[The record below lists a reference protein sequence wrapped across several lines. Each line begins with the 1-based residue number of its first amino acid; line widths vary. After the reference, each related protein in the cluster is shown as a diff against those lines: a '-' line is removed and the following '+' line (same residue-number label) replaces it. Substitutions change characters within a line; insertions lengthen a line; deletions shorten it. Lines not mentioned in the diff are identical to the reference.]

1 MIHTCPYDHQHLPL
15 PHEIQN
21 YLEERIS
28 ALLTGK
34 RTAPR
39 TTEELADVFVA
50 PLIELLHPWVPNFR
64 KTLEGRSILAQ
75 RISHQILEFLAQM
88 IEDGNLT
95 EFLSTSFAE
104 VTRTDPR
111 QDPSYPNLDLKTRVA
126 LRSTHR
132 DRMVKVAFDS
142 IRGIIR
148 LAQRGLPR
156 FLDKL
161 LAAAEKYRQTEDRVR
176 SATGTSSG
184 LWDLEPGIWETRE
197 GNILQDTAEFLSHEP
212 TIVAMLDT
220 LGRRGLQDPRYTPK
234 GEPPKETA
242 LGRQEIVGLELGR
255 DLEVL
260 LPSQLA
266 TLATTKGQGRF
277 FAEYADGRLS
287 QYAFR
292 TRQNPSN
299 SVSPTP
305 EGRKESD
312 LGPFVLCIDTS
323 GSMDGLP
330 EQAAKALSLA
340 AVFRSIDQGRALVIV
355 SFSDQTRV
363 LEWSGER
370 SLKEYLDF
378 LGHSFRGGT
387 DLRPALD
394 TSIQYFRSG
403 TFENGD
409 LLIISDFRIP
419 KIMVK
424 KSFKLV
430 QLQEHL
436 GTRIHALTVGRNQII
451 DVYNMFDSRWIFCP
465 DPNPFEPRLRETQG

>member
-1 MIHTCPYDHQHLPL
+1 
-15 PHEIQN
+15 
-21 YLEERIS
+21 
-28 ALLTGK
+28 
-34 RTAPR
+34 
-39 TTEELADVFVA
+39 
-50 PLIELLHPWVPNFR
+50 
-64 KTLEGRSILAQ
+64 
-75 RISHQILEFLAQM
+75 
-88 IEDGNLT
+88 
-95 EFLSTSFAE
+95 
-104 VTRTDPR
+104 
-111 QDPSYPNLDLKTRVA
+111 
-126 LRSTHR
+126 
-132 DRMVKVAFDS
+132 
-142 IRGIIR
+142 
-148 LAQRGLPR
+148 
-156 FLDKL
+156 
-161 LAAAEKYRQTEDRVR
+161 
-176 SATGTSSG
+176 
-184 LWDLEPGIWETRE
+184 
-197 GNILQDTAEFLSHEP
+197 
-212 TIVAMLDT
+212 
-220 LGRRGLQDPRYTPK
+220 
-234 GEPPKETA
+234 
-242 LGRQEIVGLELGR
+242 
-255 DLEVL
+255 
-260 LPSQLA
+260 
-266 TLATTKGQGRF
+266 
-277 FAEYADGRLS
+277 
-287 QYAFR
+287 
-292 TRQNPSN
+292 
-299 SVSPTP
+299 
-305 EGRKESD
+305 
-312 LGPFVLCIDTS
+312 
-323 GSMDGLP
+323 MDGLP